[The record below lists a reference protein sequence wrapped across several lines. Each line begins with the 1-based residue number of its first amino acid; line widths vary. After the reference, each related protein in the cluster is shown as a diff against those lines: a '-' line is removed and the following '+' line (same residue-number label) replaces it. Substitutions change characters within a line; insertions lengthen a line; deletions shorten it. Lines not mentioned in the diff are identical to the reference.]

1 MRPCTLADLRARE
14 YHYWALGHIHSRETL
29 CRDDP
34 WVVFP
39 GNLQG
44 RHARETG
51 PKGCMLVTVDDR
63 HEVVAAEPRWLDVV
77 RWETCPLDAGGARD
91 GDEVVAR
98 FHDRLLQVLPSCD
111 DRLLALR
118 VEVRGDTPGP
128 RGAGLARDALDQ
140 PVPPG
145 RARRR
150 RLPRLDREGPV
161 PDVAARSQ
169 LEDLLSNAPLA
180 ELATFLDELRG
191 DDAQLSALGSRAL
204 DDLTRKLPSDLA
216 DSLDTPQKLRAL
228 LDQVGPLLFERL
240 QRL

>member
-1 MRPCTLADLRARE
+1 
-14 YHYWALGHIHSRETL
+14 
-29 CRDDP
+29 
-34 WVVFP
+34 
-39 GNLQG
+39 
-44 RHARETG
+44 
-51 PKGCMLVTVDDR
+51 MLVTVDDR

-118 VEVRGDTPGP
+118 VEVRGDTQAHAALSSHATHWTSQF
-128 RGAGLARDALDQ
+128 RQVALDAGACR
-140 PVPPG
+140 VWIEKVLFRTSPP
-145 RARRR
+145 
-150 RLPRLDREGPV
+150 
-161 PDVAARSQ
+161 RSQ
-169 LEDLLSNAPLA
+169 LEDLLSSPPSRSWQPSSTSSGATMPSSRPWAHAPS
-180 ELATFLDELRG
+180 TT
-191 DDAQLSALGSRAL
+191 S
-204 DDLTRKLPSDLA
+204 TRKLPPDLA